1 MSTTTIITRDK
12 DGRYLMLVTMDT
24 EGDALAV
31 AAGLGTVSVSNI
43 RKGASDM
50 TPAQLDKIEQVLER
64 KGFATPLYSMYDQL
78 LTALS

>member
-1 MSTTTIITRDK
+1 MSTTTTITRDK

-50 TPAQLDKIEQVLER
+50 TPTQRDKIEQVLER

-78 LTALS
+78 LTALD